1 MGVLAVTPRPSTCIQ
16 TGAKNQAV
24 TEAGGWESARFKNKL
39 KNKRAQAT
47 DWLINKLETQTE
59 VFFCTLRFESFW

>member
-24 TEAGGWESARFKNKL
+24 TEAGGWESARFKNEL
-39 KNKRAQAT
+39 KISERKQPIGSSTN
-47 DWLINKLETQTE
+47 
-59 VFFCTLRFESFW
+59 